1 VTGAIADREEH
12 GWMINDEA
20 IEQGVEPDEP
30 DPPEAPDELTL
41 ARDLVLRAHP
51 ETVAELVSGATLAEL
66 LASIPAAEAAYA
78 RIVAAGKQE
87 DRSPATPVPGGGAVR
102 SVGVNV
108 DGLSPFAKIRA
119 GLDRS

>member
-1 VTGAIADREEH
+1 
-12 GWMINDEA
+12 MINDEA

-78 RIVAAGKQE
+78 RVVAATRKQE